1 MSDAVR
7 HHVQV
12 FDRAAGHLKAMLI
25 IKIGTDRSPLVDHV
39 IEQLHVLWMNSG
51 TDAFQRYERP
61 RLKIKNAI
69 ELLRPDDFVRGHA
82 PGKAAG
88 PTETLAFGEKCFAA
102 SQLFFIDV
110 TLNCDSDNVAGVFN
124 QFQVGRIRAAHFTVI
139 NGERAQHRALAREH
153 RPRPACAQTIRQC
166 QMPVLVPEGIA
177 EDVSHI
183 DRLPAIDGRAAATLF
198 RSNRRA
204 IQSGDIGCGK
214 TRRRRAAEMSAVFIE
229 KPDGAQHPSALSF
242 NQSRN
247 DRQHL
252 RQWGPAKNQL

>member
-1 MSDAVR
+1 
-7 HHVQV
+7 
-12 FDRAAGHLKAMLI
+12 MLV
-25 IKIGTDRSPLVDHV
+25 IKIGTDRSRLVDHV
-39 IEQLHVLWMNSG
+39 IEQRHVLWMNSR
-51 TDAFQRYERP
+51 TDAFRSYERP

-69 ELLRPDDFVRGHA
+69 ELLRPDDFVSSHT

-88 PTETLAFGEKCFAA
+88 PTKMLAFGEKCLAA

-204 IQSGDIGCGK
+204 IQKKNLGLGIATGKDGD
-214 TRRRRAAEMSAVFIE
+214 TMQEVLVE
-229 KPDGAQHPSALSF
+229 
-242 NQSRN
+242 
-247 DRQHL
+247 
-252 RQWGPAKNQL
+252 